1 MKKVTAILFFI
12 ALFAAPALCAT
23 PSEWYK
29 LDGDSGEIY
38 FRGKRVANLTDLK
51 GVDDTVCNWMQTKIP
66 EPSVWVFNGYV
77 PEEVDFFPIED
88 DEECVNIFMP
98 NEELVMILELMSA
111 RKQYSTLAV
120 YSLKGERLYET
131 PGRSPIFWIDG
142 RRCLFTSFVPGKRRG
157 KNIDAPLW
165 TGAKVLEIIGDGN
178 GGESKTFD
186 IDVKSVAE
194 PNAVADYT
202 AEGVENDECILTRT
216 RVKSPR
222 RWNDSTTNATKT
234 IIRRPVPAAG

>member
-1 MKKVTAILFFI
+1 MKKLTAVIFCA
-12 ALFAAPALCAT
+12 ALFVTPALCAA
-23 PSEWYK
+23 PSE
-29 LDGDSGEIY
+29 I
-38 FRGKRVANLTDLK
+38 
-51 GVDDTVCNWMQTKIP
+51 
-66 EPSVWVFNGYV
+66 
-77 PEEVDFFPIED
+77 FFPLEG
-88 DEECVNIFMP
+88 DEECVNVFMP
-98 NEELVMILELMSA
+98 DDEPVMILELTSA

-142 RRCLFTSFVPGKRRG
+142 RRCLFTSLIPGKRRG
-157 KNIDAPLW
+157 KDIDAPLW
-165 TGAKVLEIIGDGN
+165 TGARVLEIIGDGS
-178 GGESKTFD
+178 GENFEIFD

-194 PNAVADYT
+194 PNALTDYT

-222 RWNDSTTNATKT
+222 RWNDPGTNATKT